1 MGTWFSEVPRARMST
16 GSMYVFAVALAAFG
30 MTTSTWLAFPAV
42 FVTGGSYFVLVTA
55 LSTTLQ
61 MRVSDEVRGRVM
73 GLWMMGWAG
82 LVPVGGLIA
91 GPIIDAVGVA
101 PVLVFG
107 AVVAAALGV
116 LIDLDESTPPPH
128 LAEQLT
134 PA

>member
-1 MGTWFSEVPRARMST
+1 
-16 GSMYVFAVALAAFG
+16 
-30 MTTSTWLAFPAV
+30 
-42 FVTGGSYFVLVTA
+42 
-55 LSTTLQ
+55 
-61 MRVSDEVRGRVM
+61 MRVSDDVRGRVM

-91 GPIIDAVGVA
+91 GPLIDAIGVA

-107 AVVAAALGV
+107 AVVAAALGI

-128 LAEQLT
+128 LSNQLT